1 MSTVYVYHHANPN
14 AAEAMQPVE
23 KGVADENDPTL
34 IAWVDDQGNIAGW
47 AKEDGTPNQY
57 GSHVEAIT
65 NEQQFR
71 LIENGLFELRVAVQC
86 CHSGLNSLALLK
98 PANWKTESDRVQRVQ
113 DIHIGEIAELEF
125 TRVSIL
131 GEIFQDDMRKI
142 LGAFYADVRGSLNW
156 SIAEAEEMAKVL
168 DDETESITAR
178 GIELFEAG
186 APEIDFE
193 SAYNVLVPMY
203 VSMSAL
209 QRLKSDATGWQTV
222 EG

>member
-1 MSTVYVYHHANPN
+1 MATVYVFHCANKN
-14 AAEAMQPVE
+14 AAFEMQPVE

-34 IAWVDDQGNIAGW
+34 FAWIDDQGNIAGW
-47 AKEDGTPNQY
+47 AKEDGTANQF
-57 GSHVEAIT
+57 GSYVESIT

-71 LIENGLFELRVAVQC
+71 LVENQLFELRVAVQC
-86 CHSGLNSLALLK
+86 CHSGLNSLALLQ
-98 PANWKTESDRVQRVQ
+98 PANWKTESDRVQRTQ

-125 TRVSIL
+125 TRVLIL
-131 GEIFQDDMRKI
+131 SEIFQDDMKKI
-142 LGAFYADVRGSLNW
+142 LGAFYADVRGSLEW

-168 DDETESITAR
+168 DDEKESITAR
-178 GIELFEAG
+178 GIELFESG
-186 APEIDFE
+186 SPDIDFE

-209 QRLKSDATGWQTV
+209 KRLKADATGWQTV